1 MKENRERAINSV
13 ITMEGGF
20 AERENEPGGA
30 CNMGVSLQVFREE
43 YPGAT
48 VEELKNMTRE
58 QAVFI
63 YGRRF
68 ANPIGFDEQPSGY
81 DLALLHCAV
90 MFGVSGAVNV
100 FDFQAKGDLGLLCL
114 LMMFNKMHR
123 KIEDWHF
130 MAGWANR
137 IKAVYE
143 MAKPLTE
150 GQV

>member
-13 ITMEGGF
+13 LVMEGGF

-30 CNMGVSLQVFREE
+30 CNMGVSLQVFQEE
-43 YPGAT
+43 YPGST
-48 VEELKNMTRE
+48 IEDLKNMTKG
-58 QAVFI
+58 QAVHI
-63 YGRRF
+63 YSNRF
-68 ANPIGFDEQPSGY
+68 ANHIFFDDLPSGY

-90 MFGVSGAVNV
+90 MFGISAAVHI
-100 FDFQAKGDLGLLCL
+100 FHPQAQRDIGRLCL

-123 KIEDWHF
+123 SQADWHF

-143 MAKPLTE
+143 IAKSLTE
-150 GQV
+150 KPA